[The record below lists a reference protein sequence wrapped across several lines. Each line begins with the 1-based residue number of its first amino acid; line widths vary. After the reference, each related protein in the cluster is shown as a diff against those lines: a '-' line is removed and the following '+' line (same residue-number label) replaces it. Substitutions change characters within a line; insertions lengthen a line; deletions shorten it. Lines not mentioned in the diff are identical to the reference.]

1 MKKLLISLHLL
12 LLITVSYSQNKIT
25 AKADRLFESYQYV
38 NAINEYLKIAESKSA
53 NEYVFEQLADSYFTI
68 FDMQNA
74 SKWYAKAIKGAA
86 KPESYFRHAQ
96 TLKSF
101 GNYKEADNQMAI
113 FAKLMPNDSRAK
125 EYKNNSNYLLKLEN
139 NSKLF
144 DVSAIT
150 LKGSGKSDF
159 GAVLA
164 DDASFYFVSTR
175 NTANK
180 TDKWSDQPYLDIYKS
195 TRNSD
200 GTFSE
205 PIAVKELNTPF
216 HDGPLTISSDG
227 NTMYFARDGHS
238 EGQYETNNNT
248 KVGQQGLY
256 KATKI
261 DGKWSQIE
269 ALPFN
274 SKSYSITCPS
284 LSKDGKTLFFAS
296 NMPGGFGQS
305 DIWKVSVSKNEYG
318 KPENL
323 GAVVNTSEKENFP
336 FIAEDNVLYFASNG
350 KQGFGSFDIFK
361 INLNANEE
369 AQNLGKPVNGEKDDF
384 SFSFNKNKNV
394 GYFSSNR
401 NGFDAIYSANPICEA
416 NAIVVVTNKKTAQF
430 ISNALVTILDKKGN
444 SISKMTTN
452 ADGKVNFNTDC
463 DTDYSLQVS
472 ATNFETALYQIQK
485 IKSGEII
492 VQAPL
497 VPNEVVITD
506 KEVLLNNVYFEFNKS
521 NITNSGASE
530 LDKLVSVMKLNPTMV
545 IFVKSHTDSKGNVAY
560 NLNLSEQRAQSTVQY
575 LISKGIESERISGK
589 GFGSSEPKVLCGSN
603 CSEEEHS
610 QNRRSEFIIVKK

>member
-1 MKKLLISLHLL
+1 MKKLFISLHLL
-12 LLITVSYSQNKIT
+12 FFITVSYSQNKVT
-25 AKADRLFESYQYV
+25 AKADQLFESYQYV
-38 NAINEYLKIAESKSA
+38 GAINEYLKIAESKSA
-53 NEYVFEQLADSYFTI
+53 DEYVFEQLADCYFTI
-68 FDMQNA
+68 FDMENA
-74 SKWYAKAIKGAA
+74 SKWYAKAISGNA
-86 KPESYFRHAQ
+86 KPESYFRYAQ

-101 GNYKEADNQMAI
+101 GKYKEADQQMAI

-125 EYKNNSNYLLKLEN
+125 EYKSNSNYLPKLEN
-139 NSKLF
+139 SSKLF
-144 DVSAIT
+144 DVSAIA
-150 LKGSGKSDF
+150 LKGSGTSDF
-159 GAVLA
+159 GALLA
-164 DDASFYFVSTR
+164 DDATFYFVSTR
-175 NTANK
+175 NTSNK
-180 TDKWSDQPYLDIYKS
+180 TDKWSNQPYLDIYKS

-200 GTFSE
+200 GTLSE
-205 PIAVKELNTPF
+205 PVAIKELNTPF
-216 HDGPLTISSDG
+216 HDGPVTISNDG
-227 NTMYFARDGHS
+227 NTMYFARDGLS
-238 EGQYETNNNT
+238 EGQFETNKKI

-269 ALPFN
+269 PLPFN
-274 SKSYSITCPS
+274 SKSYSVTCPS

-296 NMPGGFGQS
+296 NMPGGFGES

-323 GAVVNTSEKENFP
+323 GVFVNTSEKENFP
-336 FIAEDNVLYFASNG
+336 FIDEDNVLYFASNG

-401 NGFDAIYSANPICEA
+401 NGFDAIYSALPICKA

-430 ISNALVTILDKKGN
+430 IPNALVTILDKKGN
-444 SISKMTTN
+444 SILKMVAN
-452 ADGKVNFNTDC
+452 ADGKVNFDLECETE
-463 DTDYSLQVS
+463 YSFQV
-472 ATNFETALYQIQK
+472 AAQNFETAIYKIQK
-485 IKSGEII
+485 IKSGEM
-492 VQAPL
+492 VVSAPL
-497 VPNEVVITD
+497 VPTEVIITD
-506 KEVLLNNVYFEFNKS
+506 KEVVLNNVYFEFNKS
-521 NITNSGASE
+521 NITNAGATE

-545 IFVKSHTDSKGNVAY
+545 IFVKSHTDSKGNESY

-589 GFGSSEPKVLCGSN
+589 GFGSFEPKVLCGSK
-603 CSEEEHS
+603 CTEEEHS